1 MKKKNGK
8 KQAIL
13 RAAQE
18 VFSEKGLEKATISEI
33 AKKAD
38 VVDSIIYHYFT
49 NKQDLL
55 FSSIEELIEKSHEE
69 LLFQFKGVMGPV
81 SQLGKMVWFHLYEND
96 FSSGDARKMKNLLF
110 ECRSNK
116 DYYKHSGYRA
126 LQRYAG
132 VMLAILKRGVQ
143 EKYFREDLEIHI
155 SRDMI
160 FGF

>member
-1 MKKKNGK
+1 MKKKKMEK

-96 FSSGDARKMKNLLF
+96 FSSGDARKMKIFCLN
-110 ECRSNK
+110 
-116 DYYKHSGYRA
+116 A
-126 LQRYAG
+126 
-132 VMLAILKRGVQ
+132 VQ
-143 EKYFREDLEIHI
+143 TKTII
-155 SRDMI
+155 SIRDTGRFNDMP
-160 FGF
+160 G